1 MKLSI
6 IIPAHNEAEAVST
19 TVATLYDHMIEES
32 VDHEIIVVNDN
43 STDDTGVV
51 LDGLRG
57 RLDSLRIVKSQD
69 PPGFGFAV
77 RQGLSC
83 MNGDAVALY
92 MADGSD
98 SPKDLVRYLRKMEE
112 SGTDC
117 VFGTRFGQGAKVY
130 GYPWPKLFLN
140 RFANNFIRVVFG
152 LGYNDVTNAF
162 KLYRKDVIA
171 GVQPILSYHFNITV
185 ELPLKAIVRGYSYEV
200 ISSDWVNRKS
210 GESKLRINEMGS
222 RYLFIILYCFIEKW
236 LSKGDYK
243 SCNQRKERW

>member
-6 IIPAHNEAEAVST
+6 VIPAHNEAEGIAN
-19 TVATLYDHMIEES
+19 TVATLAGHLIEES
-32 VDHEIIVVNDN
+32 IDHEIIVVNDN
-43 STDDTGVV
+43 STDNTGVV
-51 LDGLRG
+51 LDGLQG
-57 RLDSLRIVKSQD
+57 QLDSLKIVNNENPQ
-69 PPGFGFAV
+69 GFGFAV
-77 RQGLSC
+77 RQGLST
-83 MNGDAVALY
+83 MAGDAVALY

-98 SPKDLVRYLRKMEE
+98 SPEDLVRYLRKMEE
-112 SGTDC
+112 TGTDC
-117 VFGTRFGQGAKVY
+117 VFGTRFGHGAKVY

-140 RFANNFIRVVFG
+140 RFANNFIRLVFG
-152 LGYNDVTNAF
+152 LRYNDVTNAF
-162 KLYRKDVIA
+162 KLYRREVIA
-171 GVQPILSYHFNITV
+171 GLEPILSYHFNITV
-185 ELPLKAIVRGYSYEV
+185 ELPLKAIVRGFSYEV